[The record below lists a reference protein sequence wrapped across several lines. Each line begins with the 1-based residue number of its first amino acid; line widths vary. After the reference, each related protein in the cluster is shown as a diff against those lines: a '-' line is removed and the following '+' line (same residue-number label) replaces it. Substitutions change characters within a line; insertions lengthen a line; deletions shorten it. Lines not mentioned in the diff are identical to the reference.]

1 LHPINYSS
9 RRVRH
14 LFWVGTKELDSDRP
28 FFRPKCDHLASPLVS
43 MENTVSRNELGN
55 DHISAVFFA
64 QPAKN
69 GIRYS
74 GHWGQIERNLFRT
87 KPRKH
92 GGAASRRLQMT
103 NSR

>member
-1 LHPINYSS
+1 
-9 RRVRH
+9 
-14 LFWVGTKELDSDRP
+14 
-28 FFRPKCDHLASPLVS
+28 

-74 GHWGQIERNLFRT
+74 GHWHQIESNLFRT

-103 NSR
+103 NRRWQIFAVFHPFGRLVFETVRSATAKICYFQSVSRR